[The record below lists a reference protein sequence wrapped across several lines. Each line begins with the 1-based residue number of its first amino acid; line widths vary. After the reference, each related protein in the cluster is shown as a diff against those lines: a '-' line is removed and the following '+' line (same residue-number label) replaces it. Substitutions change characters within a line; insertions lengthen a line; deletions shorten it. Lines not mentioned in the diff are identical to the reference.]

1 MTVKTRTAS
10 DSFIIPVQGALFE
23 VSPLS
28 VKEKT
33 KLFRKY
39 TKVRWERGQRFEDMN
54 DSAASCELFIA
65 TVRNWG
71 EELKNIYVDGFPG
84 SLWNDNMDV
93 VDEND
98 NPIPCTQETK
108 RNFFQRNVIL
118 ANEIIETAEEAI
130 ISIVEQEEKNLP
142 PGEDGISPQDAQT

>member
-1 MTVKTRTAS
+1 MTLKTRTAS

-71 EELKNIYVDGFPG
+71 EELKNSYEV
-84 SLWNDNMDV
+84 NDNMDV
-93 VDEND
+93 VDEDD

-130 ISIVEQEEKNLP
+130 ISIMEQEEKNLP
-142 PGEDGISPQDAQT
+142 PGEDGISPQDT